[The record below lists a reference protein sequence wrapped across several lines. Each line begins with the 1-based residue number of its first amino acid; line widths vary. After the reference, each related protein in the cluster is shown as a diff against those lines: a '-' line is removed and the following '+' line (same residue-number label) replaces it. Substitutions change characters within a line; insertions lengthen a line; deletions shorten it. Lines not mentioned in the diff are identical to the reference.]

1 MDDGQTVP
9 AAGAAPFKKRRHHPD
24 VVVPD
29 PTKPMHGFDADAAGF
44 SYEDMC
50 TAVSVLAAVGKN
62 LELFDSRALKPL
74 RVAVMP
80 LGEYQANKV
89 CLAAAMQHGVTV
101 QAVFVCVHSCIVVLR
116 RKSTCC
122 EKIS

>member
-1 MDDGQTVP
+1 MDGP
-9 AAGAAPFKKRRHHPD
+9 AAGAAPFKKRRQHPD

-29 PTKPMHGFDADAAGF
+29 PTKPMHGFDAEAAGF

-50 TAVSVLAAVGKN
+50 TAVAVLAAVGKN

-80 LGEYQANKV
+80 LGEHQTKKV
-89 CLAAAMQHGVTV
+89 RCACMLKCDRAKAL
-101 QAVFVCVHSCIVVLR
+101 FVCVYSCIEVLQ

-122 EKIS
+122 EKIL